1 MANSSRPHLLIVEA
15 RFYDGLADALLAG
28 AKSALD
34 EAGASYDVVT
44 VPGALEVPAVI
55 SFALDSAEDGG
66 TEYDGFVALGCVIR
80 GETYHF
86 EIVANEF
93 EPRIDG
99 SGGRGIAGHRQRYT
113 DGGERGAGLGPRPA
127 ERRRQ
132 GRICRACGADHD
144 RRPRAVGS
152 LTTVTQTA
160 GKEPVIRHANKRGAA
175 RLAAVQAL
183 YQMDVA
189 GSGLLEITAE
199 YEAFRLGKEV
209 DGAVYREADAQWF
222 RAILAGVVESQK
234 TIDPVIRQALTEDWP
249 LSRLDF
255 NAARHSARGRL

>member
-86 EIVANEF
+86 EIVANELSRALMDLAV
-93 EPRIDG
+93 EESLAIGNGILTVENEAQAWVRARRNEGDK
-99 SGGRGIAGHRQRYT
+99 GGF
-113 DGGERGAGLGPRPA
+113 
-127 ERRRQ
+127 
-132 GRICRACGADHD
+132 
-144 RRPRAVGS
+144 
-152 LTTVTQTA
+152 
-160 GKEPVIRHANKRGAA
+160 AA
-175 RLAAVQAL
+175 RAALTMIAVR
-183 YQMDVA
+183 
-189 GSGLLEITAE
+189 E
-199 YEAFRLGKEV
+199 RLG
-209 DGAVYREADAQWF
+209 A
-222 RAILAGVVESQK
+222 
-234 TIDPVIRQALTEDWP
+234 
-249 LSRLDF
+249 
-255 NAARHSARGRL
+255 